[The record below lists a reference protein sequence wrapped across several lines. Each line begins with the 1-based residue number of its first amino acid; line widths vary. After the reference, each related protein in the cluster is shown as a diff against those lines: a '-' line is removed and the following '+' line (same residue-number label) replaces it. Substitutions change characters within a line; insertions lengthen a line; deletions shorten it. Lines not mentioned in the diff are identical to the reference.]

1 MSLSNKC
8 SSTTFLSPH
17 PTRLLATCPVAH
29 GVWCSLATD
38 CQGSDPSAVVTFT
51 AVVANVR
58 SFNPLFRPGLNP
70 CPGAAEMLRLILLYH
85 SRNSSSAI
93 LKCKF
98 NLYVGSP
105 RSHSSYFVTCVC
117 VFCSYQN
124 SGMPLRTT
132 RPAFVPLFAAH
143 AASSLCLWLTDE

>member
-1 MSLSNKC
+1 MTLSLIL
-8 SSTTFLSPH
+8 SSAIFFILFFGCHAACGVS
-17 PTRLLATCPVAH
+17 RARIRSELQLQPVATPDPLTLCA
-29 GVWCSLATD
+29 GLGIKSACWCYRDL
-38 CQGSDPSAVVTFT
+38 
-51 AVVANVR
+51 
-58 SFNPLFRPGLNP
+58 
-70 CPGAAEMLRLILLYH
+70 LILLYH